1 MVSDAC
7 SLPFNVNA
15 TSSSLVLTWNRPASA
30 SSNTYAIQ
38 VSSPG
43 TNPMSFTYTN
53 SGSSLTYTVGS
64 LKSFTSYTI
73 TITNGR
79 NQCTTTASTSEGGK
93 RMLLFYKS
101 AETGKYLTKR
111 GGALNNPCL
120 P

>member
-43 TNPMSFTYTN
+43 TNPMSFNHTN

-64 LKSFTSYTI
+64 LKSFTSYMI
-73 TITNGR
+73 TIMNGG

-111 GGALNNPCL
+111 VGVLNNPCL
-120 P
+120 L